1 MQRLFFVFPFLI
13 LFSCQQNKPMTTS
26 DLNPIKLDAHSF
38 SEPQKAV
45 VKHLD
50 LEIKVDFTTQILT
63 GKASW
68 QIDNI
73 NKSDEIIFDTRQLQ
87 IQKITLGDDE
97 KETTFSL
104 AQNVAIFGQ
113 ALKVKIGNSTTK
125 VNIYYTTSKDA
136 GAVQWLNPQQT
147 AGKKH
152 PFLFTQSQAILARTW
167 IPCQDS
173 PGIRFSYNAKITV
186 PKELLALM
194 SAENPKS
201 KNSTGIYDFKQP
213 NPIPSYLMALAVG
226 DIEFK
231 GVDNRTGVY
240 AEPVTLQKAAYEFAD
255 MGKMVT
261 AAENLYGPYKWGRY
275 DVLVLPPSFP
285 FGGMENPMLTF
296 ATPTVIAGDRSLVS
310 LIAHE
315 LAHSWSGN
323 LVTNAT
329 WNDFWLNEGF
339 TVYFE
344 RRIVEAVYGK
354 DEAKMQEV
362 LGAQDRDKT
371 IKEFGKDNPDTRLK
385 ADFNGR
391 DPDDGVSDIA
401 YEKGYSFL
409 RTIENEVG
417 REKLDAF
424 LKEYFNS
431 HAFHSVTT
439 EDFLAD
445 LDKNLLKGNKQLR
458 DKIKVDEWIYQ
469 PGLPSNAPAVSS
481 VDFTSVDSLISDW
494 GKTGKTS
501 SLTKAKRS
509 TNVLIYLI
517 RHLPENISAK
527 QMAEID
533 GEFKFTSSGNA
544 EIQATWY
551 TLAIRKKYLAAY
563 PAIEKFLTE
572 VGRRKFLIPLY
583 KEMIKT
589 AEGKEWAKKVYAKA
603 RPNYHSVAYHTID
616 DLLK

>member
-1 MQRLFFVFPFLI
+1 
-13 LFSCQQNKPMTTS
+13 
-26 DLNPIKLDAHSF
+26 
-38 SEPQKAV
+38 
-45 VKHLD
+45 
-50 LEIKVDFTTQILT
+50 
-63 GKASW
+63 
-68 QIDNI
+68 
-73 NKSDEIIFDTRQLQ
+73 
-87 IQKITLGDDE
+87 
-97 KETTFSL
+97 
-104 AQNVAIFGQ
+104 
-113 ALKVKIGNSTTK
+113 
-125 VNIYYTTSKDA
+125 
-136 GAVQWLNPQQT
+136 
-147 AGKKH
+147 
-152 PFLFTQSQAILARTW
+152 
-167 IPCQDS
+167 
-173 PGIRFSYNAKITV
+173 
-186 PKELLALM
+186 
-194 SAENPKS
+194 
-201 KNSTGIYDFKQP
+201 
-213 NPIPSYLMALAVG
+213 
-226 DIEFK
+226 
-231 GVDNRTGVY
+231 
-240 AEPVTLQKAAYEFAD
+240 
-255 MGKMVT
+255 
-261 AAENLYGPYKWGRY
+261 
-275 DVLVLPPSFP
+275 
-285 FGGMENPMLTF
+285 MLTF

-445 LDKNLLKGNKQLR
+445 LDKNLLKGNKQLK

>member
-13 LFSCQQNKPMTTS
+13 LFSCQQNKPVTTS
-26 DLNPIKLDAHSF
+26 DLNLVKLDSHSF

-104 AQNVAIFGQ
+104 AKNVAIFGQ
-113 ALKVKIGNSTTK
+113 ALKVKIGDTTTR

-186 PKELLALM
+186 PIELLALM

-201 KNSTGIYDFKQP
+201 KNSTGIYDFKQS

-354 DEAKMQEV
+354 DEAKMQAV

-458 DKIKVDEWIYQ
+458 DKIKVNEWIYQ